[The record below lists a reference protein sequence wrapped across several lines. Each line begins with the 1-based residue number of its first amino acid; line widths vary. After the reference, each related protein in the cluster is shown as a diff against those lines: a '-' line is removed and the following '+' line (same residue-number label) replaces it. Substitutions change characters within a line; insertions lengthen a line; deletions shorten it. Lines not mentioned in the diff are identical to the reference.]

1 MRRSILHGMHETGGQ
16 DTGGHEPAGHH
27 PVGEE
32 RWIRP
37 PHGGG
42 FPITDTGEPAAG
54 AAGMPPLVILPGIG
68 GPRGAFYHQVA
79 AFRATRRVVTLNL
92 NPMRG
97 RGMRAIDSAAQDIL
111 AALDSLEL
119 ERADLVGAS
128 FGTTVVT
135 RFALE
140 HPARVRRLTW
150 VAPPV
155 VSHPPWWRGTF
166 GPGWLVG
173 GTLLVYAPTYWHAPL
188 GRFLS
193 RHRIYS
199 PEPEL
204 TPRELELM
212 AGRVADIQ
220 IAPFFGRLAELARW
234 DWAALPAPFPSPL
247 LVIQGR
253 SESRVTPPAARAAWT
268 RASGREVAV
277 VPGHH
282 MPYLSYPMEFN
293 DVLGAFLRADFDR
306 DVELPIHTD

>member
-1 MRRSILHGMHETGGQ
+1 MR
-16 DTGGHEPAGHH
+16 DAGGHEPG
-27 PVGEE
+27 GEE

-37 PHGGG
+37 AHGGG
-42 FPITDTGEPAAG
+42 FRITDTGIPPAGEAG
-54 AAGMPPLVILPGIG
+54 FPPLVILPGIG
-68 GPRGAFYHQVA
+68 GPGGAFYHQVA

-97 RGMRAIDSAAQDIL
+97 RGMRAIDSAAHDIV
-111 AALDSLEL
+111 AALDALQI
-119 ERADLVGAS
+119 ERADLLGDS

-135 RFALE
+135 RFALA
-140 HPARVRRLTW
+140 HPSRVRKLTW
-150 VAPPV
+150 VSPPV
-155 VSHPPWWRGTF
+155 LRHPPWWRGTF

-173 GTLLVYAPTYWHAPL
+173 GTLLVYAPPRWHAPL

-199 PEPEL
+199 PEPDL

-253 SESRVTPPAARAAWT
+253 SEARVTPAAARAAWT
-268 RASGREVAV
+268 RVSGREVAV

-282 MPYLSYPMEFN
+282 MPYLSYPAEFN
-293 DVLGAFLRADFDR
+293 DVLGAFLRPEFGHHS
-306 DVELPIHTD
+306 ELPIHTD